1 MPKLSDRHP
10 GPLKNFAEEA
20 LPLRKLSLTVLWLG
34 SWVQWGGTSIFGWGV
49 YIWLLNTNLVLICVW
64 DWRRRGLHFFRNKLF
79 IYLFTSKLVI
89 MDVPFQITAFLT
101 TPKVIARLAS
111 RNIYQKKQERLMT
124 WPSCAITKSLTTLE
138 FPLGG
143 FRLVWCCDEAADHP
157 EKLGSAD
164 ASGSSVMSR
173 GRDRKNP
180 LERKLWDCLIMSDCR
195 RIWNRLK

>member
-1 MPKLSDRHP
+1 MGWYQHP
-10 GPLKNFAEEA
+10 
-20 LPLRKLSLTVLWLG
+20 WLG
-34 SWVQWGGTSIFGWGV
+34 CIHMTFKYKSFFNVG
-49 YIWLLNTNLVLICVW
+49 LRLEMRC
-64 DWRRRGLHFFRNKLF
+64 RGLHFFRNKCF
-79 IYLFTSKLVI
+79 IYIFKSKLVI

-173 GRDRKNP
+173 GRDRKT
-180 LERKLWDCLIMSDCR
+180 LWKENCETVWSCQTAEEFEID
-195 RIWNRLK
+195 WNNILHGLVWGDALGSSIVNHHCITIGENGFFFQPF